1 MGKSLVHVESATPIE
16 LLEDLLR
23 DRDKL
28 VDAADLWVSAG
39 SLEHWR
45 WSLEYAFKY
54 EKGFTYWGSRISAE
68 ELRGIFAVARG
79 VGGTSA
85 TLFESATLEL
95 VRETRIRTPHIILF
109 YAKGTGVI
117 GAGLVTQLEFDLL
130 NLFWPEER
138 SEGRVLFPFRFKMK
152 ILWLTPSVARNP
164 HSPDRWQA
172 DSELTAA
179 VRGYT
184 RSGLNHVVRAEVV
197 SGIKKL
203 LRTRLKEFDESIFF
217 APAYGQLIDLNI
229 ERLKGVVEQKKLAFN
244 REVLVRVVSALK
256 CGKHVL
262 LMGPPGTG
270 KTALAKAVAE
280 AIGFQPY
287 VCTANSSWTRY
298 DFIGGPVLGEGG
310 KMAWRSGHLL
320 EALSRHLEGGCLLI
334 IEELNRAEAD
344 KVLAEFFTMFA
355 SNDPKEWVFPR
366 SLLDEIA
373 SYDYSKDRAAKI
385 LLEKLPQ
392 LGERPGGYAIP
403 PDFRVI
409 ATVNSFDRTYLFTLG
424 FALQRR
430 FAVIEIGPPEPEEER
445 RAVAGQ
451 LGRREDDEV
460 VRLASELVKKMRDL
474 TDRPVGTATLVDIA
488 MIALEAHEK
497 EGVSVKEAIDLAA
510 SMALP
515 SQLEGLP
522 RDVLEKLASNL
533 EEDYRQ
539 TAEAVRSLYRYVP
552 E

>member
-1 MGKSLVHVESATPIE
+1 VESATPTKS
-16 LLEDLLR
+16 LEDLLR
-23 DRDKL
+23 DKDKL

-39 SLEHWR
+39 YLEHWH
-45 WSLEYAFKY
+45 WSLEYAIRY
-54 EKGFTYWGSRISAE
+54 ERGFTYWGSHISAE
-68 ELRGIFAVARG
+68 ELEGIFAVTRG
-79 VGGTSA
+79 VGGSSA
-85 TLFESATLEL
+85 ALLKSATLEL
-95 VRETRIRTPHIILF
+95 VRETRVRTPHIVLF
-109 YAKGTGVI
+109 YVNGLGVI
-117 GAGLVTQLEFDLL
+117 GAGLVTQLEFDLF

-138 SEGRVLFPFRFKMK
+138 KEGRVLYPFRFKMK

-164 HSPDRWQA
+164 RSPDEWQA
-172 DSELTAA
+172 DEELTAA
-179 VRGYT
+179 ARNYA
-184 RSGLNHVVRAEVV
+184 RSGLSHVKDFEAAKR
-197 SGIKKL
+197 IKDL
-203 LRTRLKEFDESIFF
+203 LRARLKGFDESALFV
-217 APAYGQLIDLNI
+217 PAYG
-229 ERLKGVVEQKKLAFN
+229 RLAELSVEKLGEVVKRRGLAFN
-244 REVLVRVVSALK
+244 REVLVRVVSAIK

-280 AIGFQPY
+280 AIGLQPY

-298 DFIGGPVLGEGG
+298 DFIGGPVVGEGG
-310 KMAWRSGHLL
+310 RMAWRSGHLL

-334 IEELNRAEAD
+334 VEELNRAEAD

-355 SNDPKEWVFPR
+355 SNDPGEWVFPF
-366 SLLDEIA
+366 SLLDEIR
-373 SYDYSKDRAAKI
+373 SYDYSRDRAARI

-403 PDFRVI
+403 PDFRVV

-430 FAVIEIGPPEPEEER
+430 FAVVEVNPPEPEEER
-445 RAVAGQ
+445 RAVARQ
-451 LGRREDDEV
+451 LKRGEDDEV
-460 VRLASELVKKMRDL
+460 VKLASELVEKVRAL
-474 TDRPVGTATLVDIA
+474 TGRIVGTATLVDIA
-488 MIALEAHEK
+488 MIALDAHER
-497 EGVSVKEAIDLAA
+497 EGMSIEDAIDLAA

-533 EEDYRQ
+533 EEGYKR
-539 TAEAVRSLYRYVP
+539 TAEAVRSLYRHVP